1 MIAFNLKPILDDF
14 WMKSFALKGISL
26 QWASASGTFVPLEL
40 ENFHRASKKSR
51 TLGKNI
57 FL

>member
-26 QWASASGTFVPLEL
+26 QGASASGTFVLLNQKFFIEPVRKVEL
-40 ENFHRASKKSR
+40 
-51 TLGKNI
+51 
-57 FL
+57 